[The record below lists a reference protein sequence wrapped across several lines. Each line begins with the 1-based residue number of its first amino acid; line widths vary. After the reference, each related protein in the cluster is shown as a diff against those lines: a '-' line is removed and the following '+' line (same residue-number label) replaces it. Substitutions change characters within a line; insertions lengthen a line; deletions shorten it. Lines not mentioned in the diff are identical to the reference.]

1 MQFYVQTGEEVSTV
15 MPRSI
20 YIPNPVA
27 EWWFVTE
34 SAFPSIHLF
43 VSKQAVSHRAGTSC
57 LPVPFDLPF
66 GEPLVLSAPGSPEDK
81 HWHGQLQS

>member
-1 MQFYVQTGEEVSTV
+1 MQFNVLAGDEVSSP

-20 YIPNPVA
+20 YIPNPVS

-43 VSKQAVSHRAGTSC
+43 VSKQAVTHRAGTSC
-57 LPVPFDLPF
+57 LPVPFDLLF
-66 GEPLVLSAPGSPEDK
+66 GEPLVLSAPRSPEDK